1 MQVNINI
8 KQLSKRGRRIKPVPF
23 DYEESFDTAEDFIKA
38 TVKIMYKAFMD
49 KESGIIESE
58 DGVFN
63 DGRSDDQRLESNQEF
78 KSKVLSS
85 EEIGTM
91 AEAGKIA
98 FGLIYG
104 DKNVTLDKAVETAL
118 LAYKDGLV
126 RLFIGDEEA
135 GNLESKISLKD
146 GDSVTFI
153 RLTFLAGR
161 MW

>member
-1 MQVNINI
+1 MQININI
-8 KQLSKRGRRIKPVPF
+8 KQLSKRGRRVKPVPF
-23 DYEESFDTAEDFIKA
+23 EYNEPFETVEDFIKE
-38 TVKIMYKAFMD
+38 TVKIMYKAFMA

-63 DGRSDDQRLESNQEF
+63 NGIADDRFLKSDQEAQ
-78 KSKVLSS
+78 SKVLSD
-85 EEIGTM
+85 EEINNM

-118 LAYKDGLV
+118 LDYKDGLV

-135 GNLESKISLKD
+135 GDLKSKISLKD

-161 MW
+161 IW

>member
-1 MQVNINI
+1 MQININI
-8 KQLSKRGRRIKPVPF
+8 KQLSKRGRRVKPIPF
-23 DYEESFDTAEDFIKA
+23 EYNEPFETVEDFIKE
-38 TVKIMYKAFMD
+38 TVKIMYKAFMA
-49 KESGIIESE
+49 
-58 DGVFN
+58 
-63 DGRSDDQRLESNQEF
+63 QEAQ
-78 KSKVLSS
+78 SKVLSG
-85 EEIGTM
+85 EEINNM

-104 DKNVTLDKAVETAL
+104 DKSVTLDKAVETAL

-135 GNLESKISLKD
+135 GNPESKISLKD

-161 MW
+161 IW